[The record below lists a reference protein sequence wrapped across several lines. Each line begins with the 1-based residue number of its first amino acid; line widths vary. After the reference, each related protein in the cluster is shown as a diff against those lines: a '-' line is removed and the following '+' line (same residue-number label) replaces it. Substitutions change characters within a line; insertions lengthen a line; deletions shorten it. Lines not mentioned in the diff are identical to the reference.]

1 MTKPEEKKEKK
12 KTKKGKKKGRGF
24 LKGLIILVILLVAG
38 YFLLYKAILVPDRSQ
53 YGGEFV
59 AGTSRVNILLVGA
72 DSVDS
77 DGSEGDARSDTIILA
92 SLDLKHETVS
102 LLSIPRDTRV
112 DIEGYKNKEKINHSY
127 NYGGIDLLKQTVE
140 NLLLVPIDYYVIVD
154 FEGFKDIIDILGG
167 VEINVDKR
175 MYYRTYDGLID
186 LQPGLQVLNGEQ
198 ALAFV
203 RFRHE
208 VLGDVSRVQRQQE
221 FLKAVFAEVMQVN
234 SITKIPELTESISEM
249 MVTDLSNTKLTML
262 AMKFHD
268 INFDKDVFT
277 NVLPGNFANIEGL
290 SYWIVNE
297 EAKTEVIKKYFSQEP
312 IVIEEENSK

>member
-1 MTKPEEKKEKK
+1 M
-12 KTKKGKKKGRGF
+12 
-24 LKGLIILVILLVAG
+24 
-38 YFLLYKAILVPDRSQ
+38 
-53 YGGEFV
+53 
-59 AGTSRVNILLVGA
+59 NILLVGA